1 MKRRCGCMAQPPTTP
16 VKLKLITTITHK
28 DQQPE
33 TIEVW
38 STGTIMKKRD
48 QVYLQ
53 YEEVLE
59 DKKMK
64 TTLRFGSEDA
74 IIMRNG
80 DIKMRLPFV
89 LHAYQRGHYE
99 AAFGSMPVITLTNSM
114 KFEEAQDGLNSGEFI
129 INYDLIIGEETVGN
143 YALQFTYTE
152 GIK

>member
-1 MKRRCGCMAQPPTTP
+1 MAQPPTAP
-16 VKLKLITTITHK
+16 IKLKLITTITHK

-33 TIEVW
+33 TIELW
-38 STGTIMKKRD
+38 STGTIMRKRD

-64 TTLRFGSEDA
+64 TTLRFGNTDA

-89 LHAYQRGHYE
+89 LQSLQRGHYE
-99 AAFGSMPVITLTNSM
+99 AAFGSMPIVTFTNKM
-114 KFEEAQDGLNSGEFI
+114 VFEEAEDGSNSGQFM
-129 INYDLIIGEETVGN
+129 INYDLIIDEETVGN

-152 GIK
+152 GTK